1 MLEKESRLRESMKMM
16 GLKPSAL
23 FSAWFVKQFLFL
35 LLTALLVS
43 GLLKVCLGIGKF
55 QASECFDIHHRCLF
69 IRHSVFSADWYFRKE

>member
-35 LLTALLVS
+35 MITGIVVSLLI
-43 GLLKVCLGIGKF
+43 KVNTTELHI
-55 QASECFDIHHRCLF
+55 I
-69 IRHSVFSADWYFRKE
+69 